1 MDAGARYYVFD
12 LDGTL
17 ISLPVEWDKVREEL
31 RGLTGTSLEFAPF
44 FLDVQSVVAKDP
56 LLLGPIMRT
65 IDKYEAL
72 AVPQARLEDG
82 AMEALSSLSG
92 RAKLSLV
99 TMQGRA
105 ACDRVLEGLGI
116 GRFFASSFT
125 REDSMDRTAQVRM
138 ALASLEAKEAR
149 GGLRRGQDKRPEG
162 RARRGGALRDD
173 QEEAR
178 QPPRRCA
185 LQERRRVCGLALGQ
199 GLRSFRIFSWSVEL
213 HEATTLN
220 FSSRDTLVFTGF
232 PSGSDM
238 TAPASL
244 AMR

>member
-1 MDAGARYYVFD
+1 MDAGTRYFVFD

-17 ISLPVEWDKVREEL
+17 ISLPVQWDKVREEL

-44 FLDVQSVVAKDP
+44 FLDVQNVVANDP

-82 AMEALSSLSG
+82 AMDALSSLSG
-92 RAKLSLV
+92 GAKLSLV

-105 ACDRVLEGLGI
+105 ACDRVLEGLSI

-138 ALASLEAKEAR
+138 ALASLEAKEAEAVFVGDR
-149 GGLRRGQDKRPEG
+149 INDLKAARAAGVRFVMIRKRPDSPP
-162 RARRGGALRDD
+162 ADALY
-173 QEEAR
+173 
-178 QPPRRCA
+178 
-185 LQERRRVCGLALGQ
+185 
-199 GLRSFRIFSWSVEL
+199 RSVAEF
-213 HEATTLN
+213 A
-220 FSSRDTLVFTGF
+220 
-232 PSGSDM
+232 
-238 TAPASL
+238 ASPWVKD
-244 AMR
+244 